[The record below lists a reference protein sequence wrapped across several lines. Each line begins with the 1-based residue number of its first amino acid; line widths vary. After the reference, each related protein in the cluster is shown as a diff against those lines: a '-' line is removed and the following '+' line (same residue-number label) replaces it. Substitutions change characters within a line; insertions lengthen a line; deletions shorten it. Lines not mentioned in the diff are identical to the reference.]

1 MKNVVVIGGGTGLS
15 VMMRGLKQIKNI
27 NLTAIVTVADDG
39 GSTGRIRRQ
48 FHIPA
53 MGDIRNVMCAMAEEE
68 SIFTSLMNYRFEGEE
83 GDVGGHNLGNLI
95 LTALTKT
102 TGSFMEA
109 IQTFSKFLNV
119 KGEIIPSSLQ
129 VITLYAVME
138 DGTIVRGESNIPNFD
153 NQIERV
159 FYEEKVEPT
168 REALQAIHEADVIV
182 YGIGSLYTSIIPNLI
197 VDGIV
202 DELKKNP
209 VKKIYFC
216 NAMTQPGETDN
227 FSLEDHVRALQNHS
241 YEKAIDIV
249 ITHNNRAE
257 QRLLD
262 KYKAMGSVPVRVME
276 EKHSYTILERDV
288 LSSDDDLI
296 RHDSNKIRDVLEE
309 IINSKD
315 EVECHLQQ
323 K

>member
-202 DELKKNP
+202 DELKENP

-288 LSSDDDLI
+288 LSFDDDLI

>member
-159 FYEEKVEPT
+159 FYEEKVDPT

-288 LSSDDDLI
+288 LSFDDDLI

>member
-1 MKNVVVIGGGTGLS
+1 MKKVVVIGGGTGLS

-159 FYEEKVEPT
+159 FYQGKVEPT

-227 FSLEDHVRALQNHS
+227 FSVEDHVRALQNHS

-249 ITHNNRAE
+249 VTHNNRAD

-276 EKHSYTILERDV
+276 EEHSYKILERDV
-288 LSSDDDLI
+288 LSFDDDLI

-309 IINSKD
+309 IINS
-315 EVECHLQQ
+315 
-323 K
+323 

>member
-262 KYKAMGSVPVRVME
+262 IYKAMGSVPVRVME

-288 LSSDDDLI
+288 LSFDDDLI

>member
-15 VMMRGLKQIKNI
+15 VMLRGMKQIENI

-53 MGDIRNVMCAMAEEE
+53 MGDVRNVVCAMAEEE
-68 SIFTSLMNYRFEGEE
+68 SIFTSLMNYRFDGEC

-95 LTALTKT
+95 LTAMTKT

-109 IQTFSKFLNV
+109 IRTFSKFLNV
-119 KGEIIPSSLQ
+119 KGQIIPSSLQ

-138 DGTIVRGESNIPNFD
+138 DGTIVRGESNIPNF
-153 NQIERV
+153 NNRIEKV
-159 FYEEKVEPT
+159 FYQRKVEPT

-182 YGIGSLYTSIIPNLI
+182 YGIGSLYTSIMPNLI
-197 VDGIV
+197 VDGV
-202 DELKKNP
+202 VEQLRSNT

-216 NAMTQPGETDN
+216 NAMTQPGETDD
-227 FSLEDHVRALQNHS
+227 FTLEDHVAAIQKHS
-241 YEKAIDIV
+241 FPEAVDIV
-249 ITHNNRAE
+249 ITHNNRASDHI
-257 QRLLD
+257 LK
-262 KYKAMGSVPVRVME
+262 KYKEMGSEPVRVAQKE
-276 EKHSYTILERDV
+276 HSYQILYRDV
-288 LSSDDDLI
+288 LNFDDELI
-296 RHDSNKIRDVLEE
+296 RHDSNKIRDVLGE

-315 EVECHLQQ
+315 EEECLLQQ